1 MGEANGESDHPA
13 RELDEEFGDD
23 AEVTE
28 VTDRDVERVKAH
40 KRVEERDARSLWRRA
55 RKHLADA
62 STPCVLCL
70 GFLAAACV
78 ASLLALAFVSR
89 EQALTTAHKIRLGLH
104 LGR

>member
-40 KRVEERDARSLWRRA
+40 KRV
-55 RKHLADA
+55 
-62 STPCVLCL
+62 
-70 GFLAAACV
+70 
-78 ASLLALAFVSR
+78 
-89 EQALTTAHKIRLGLH
+89 
-104 LGR
+104 